1 MTEGEHLRLKALRP
15 EQHFT
20 EPPPRYNEATLVK
33 RLEADGVGR
42 PSTYASILSTIQ
54 EREYVK
60 KEGGR
65 FVPTELGMVV
75 TDLLLE
81 SFDDIFD
88 VKYTARMEEELD
100 EIEEGK
106 LDWRAAMGEFYERFD
121 HDLKH
126 AEEHMTDIKR
136 MEKPTDL
143 MCEKCGKPLVIKWGK
158 HGSFIA
164 CTGYPDFSPKSTEAD
179 LEKLQKEIAEA
190 AGAGAARRSRSAW
203 RRSGRGIPATRS
215 RGTTTADTPS
225 TRWITTRP
233 RRLIVDLKKL
243 DKAIAERRP
252 KDREPDRSAAG
263 EDPGPVSA
271 DRRVLRP
278 GAAGRRPTGV
288 ALVLEEERRTSAPI
302 RAN

>member
-1 MTEGEHLRLKALRP
+1 MAEGEELRFKAIKP

-65 FVPTELGMVV
+65 FTPTELGMVV

-88 VKYTARMEEELD
+88 VRYTARMEEELD

-106 LDWRAAMGEFYERFD
+106 LDWREAMGEFYERFD
-121 HDLKH
+121 KDLKH

-158 HGSFIA
+158 HGSFLA
-164 CTGYPDFSPKSTEAD
+164 CTGYPDFSSKNAEAD
-179 LEKLQKEIAEA
+179 LEKLEKEIA
-190 AGAGAARRSRSAW
+190 
-203 RRSGRGIPATRS
+203 
-215 RGTTTADTPS
+215 
-225 TRWITTRP
+225 
-233 RRLIVDLKKL
+233 
-243 DKAIAERRP
+243 
-252 KDREPDRSAAG
+252 SAAG
-263 EDPGPVSA
+263 SA
-271 DRRVLRP
+271 R
-278 GAAGRRPTGV
+278 
-288 ALVLEEERRTSAPI
+288 
-302 RAN
+302 

>member
-1 MTEGEHLRLKALRP
+1 M
-15 EQHFT
+15 
-20 EPPPRYNEATLVK
+20 K

-65 FVPTELGMVV
+65 FSPTELGMVV

-106 LDWRAAMGEFYERFD
+106 LDWRVAMQEFYERFD
-121 HDLKH
+121 KDLKH

-143 MCEKCGKPLVIKWGK
+143 ICEKCGKPLVIKWGK

-164 CTGYPDFSPKSTEAD
+164 CTGYPGVHLHARAD
-179 LEKLQKEIAEA
+179 
-190 AGAGAARRSRSAW
+190 GGSA
-203 RRSGRGIPATRS
+203 GRG
-215 RGTTTADTPS
+215 
-225 TRWITTRP
+225 
-233 RRLIVDLKKL
+233 
-243 DKAIAERRP
+243 
-252 KDREPDRSAAG
+252 
-263 EDPGPVSA
+263 
-271 DRRVLRP
+271 
-278 GAAGRRPTGV
+278 
-288 ALVLEEERRTSAPI
+288 
-302 RAN
+302 